1 MKTFEGR
8 TGNRD
13 VRLAD
18 ARHAQGATRTDKVVI
33 PLVSSARSFI
43 VLTTQRTGSS
53 WLMDRLNN
61 SPEVEG
67 HMELFYLEPR
77 REPPRAGCNDYPR
90 FVESRSTHARGMRPA
105 ATFRY
110 LDELYS
116 RRIAVGF
123 KLMYS
128 QLREYPEI
136 LPWLAWKR
144 LPVVHL
150 LRANHLDVVISERLA
165 NAVGTSH
172 ATVEERNA
180 QAVRLRL
187 DPADT
192 VSRVRRLERKQR
204 IMRRLLRLLPNPYM
218 EITYETL
225 LEGSGGFDALYR
237 FLRINPEFMSANSRL
252 VKRQRERHE
261 DVIENWDDVRRA
273 MLHAGY
279 AALLDESRTRTHQM

>member
-1 MKTFEGR
+1 MKSFEGR
-8 TGNRD
+8 TGNNGA
-13 VRLAD
+13 RLAD
-18 ARHAQGATRTDKVVI
+18 TAHGPGVPRNDKVVI
-33 PLVSSARSFI
+33 PLVSRARNFI

-67 HMELFYLEPR
+67 HMELFYLEAR

-90 FVESRSTHARGMRPA
+90 FVESRGSQAHGIRPA

-110 LDELYS
+110 LDALYA

-136 LPWLAWKR
+136 LAWIAWKR

-165 NAVGTSH
+165 SAIGTSH
-172 ATVEERNA
+172 TTVDEGSARP
-180 QAVRLRL
+180 VRLRL

-192 VSRVRRLERKQR
+192 VTRVRRLERKQR
-204 IMRRLLRLLPNPYM
+204 AMRGLLRALPNPCM
-218 EITYETL
+218 EITYERL
-225 LEGSGGFDALYR
+225 LEDGHGFDDLYR
-237 FLRINPEFMSANSRL
+237 FLRINPEFMSADSRL

-261 DVIENWDDVRRA
+261 DVIENWNDVCEAMRR
-273 MLHAGY
+273 AGY
-279 AALLDESRTRTHQM
+279 AALLHDAT